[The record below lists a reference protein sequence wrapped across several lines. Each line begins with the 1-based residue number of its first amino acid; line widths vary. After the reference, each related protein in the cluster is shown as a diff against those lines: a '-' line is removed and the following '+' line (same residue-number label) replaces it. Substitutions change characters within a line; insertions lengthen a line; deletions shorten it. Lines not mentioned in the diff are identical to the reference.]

1 MSYILDA
8 LNKAEKDRK
17 QQPSTSVPPVSTQG
31 EATPKTRGKYGL
43 YFITV
48 ALVLF
53 MLWVLL
59 NKSETPHQQQAATS
73 QKNQVITPKVE
84 ATIQAQVVKSQPT
97 QKIEKKDVF
106 VQEKVKTIPN
116 IMGLDSA
123 LRNQLPPIVISA
135 HVYSEEVS
143 KRMVIIN
150 NQVKHEQQYIGEQ
163 LQLTHITPQGIQLQY
178 QGTAFT
184 MKVKDQWPLY

>member
-8 LNKAEKDRK
+8 LNKAEKDRQ
-17 QQPSTSVPPVSTQG
+17 QQPLTSVPPVSTQG
-31 EATPKTRGKYGL
+31 EPVQQTRGKYGL

-48 ALVLF
+48 ALVLL
-53 MLWVLL
+53 MLWVLF
-59 NKSETPHQQQAATS
+59 NKSEAPLQQAVIPQKEQVTS
-73 QKNQVITPKVE
+73 PKAE
-84 ATIQAQVVKSQPT
+84 PTIQAKVVKPQPT
-97 QKIEKKDVF
+97 QEIEKKDIF
-106 VQEKVKTIPN
+106 IQEKAKTIPN
-116 IMGLDSA
+116 IMALDSA

-135 HVYSEEVS
+135 HVYSEEAS

-178 QGTAFT
+178 KNTSFT
-184 MKVKDQWPLY
+184 MKVKDRWPI

>member
-8 LNKAEKDRK
+8 LNKAEKDRL
-17 QQPSTSVPPVSTQG
+17 QQPSTSVPSVSAQG
-31 EATPKTRGKYGL
+31 ETAPQTRGKYGL
-43 YFITV
+43 YFIIA
-48 ALVLF
+48 ALVLL

-59 NKSETPHQQQAATS
+59 NKSETPSQQTVIP
-73 QKNQVITPKVE
+73 QKSQVIIPKVE
-84 ATIQAQVVKSQPT
+84 ATIQAKVVKPQPT
-97 QKIEKKDVF
+97 QEIENIF

-116 IMGLDSA
+116 IMALDSA
-123 LRNQLPPIVISA
+123 LRNQLPSIVISA
-135 HVYSEEVS
+135 HIYSEEAS

-178 QGTAFT
+178 KNTSFT
-184 MKVKDQWPLY
+184 MKVKDQWSAY

>member
-59 NKSETPHQQQAATS
+59 NKSETPSQQTVIP
-73 QKNQVITPKVE
+73 QKSQVIIPKVE
-84 ATIQAQVVKSQPT
+84 ARIQAQVVKPQPT

-135 HVYSEEVS
+135 HVYSEEAS

-178 QGTAFT
+178 QSTAFM
-184 MKVKDQWPLY
+184 MKVKDRWPIY